1 MKQPRERGS
10 NYMCNNL
17 LQDWLQCSWFTKFF
31 SDFSGWCEI
40 SGTLSL
46 FSKPW
51 ETLVSHER
59 MEVLQQE
66 YDDLMKGTNASIYV
80 PLWASVCKFEE
91 GCLLDETTLK
101 VVQFYHKWGY
111 APVEMDGNPPDYIGQ
126 QTRFLC
132 YLFACALHQE
142 NAGKS
147 PACYLAAA
155 EEFTTLYFLD
165 TVRTAARELRR
176 FASHEL
182 YTAVADALTA
192 LVQKKGAKM
201 LESSSP
207 ESYADL
213 LECWETYCHG
223 PSAPIADGP
232 KKTVRTGGR
241 NNCGGKCAIRATVQ
255 DGCILQVETGCDI
268 GLPQLRACVRGR
280 GYRKTYLS
288 GQRLR
293 YPMKRIGKRGEGRF
307 QRISWQE
314 AADLIA
320 SEWVRIRDT
329 YGPGSRYVN
338 YGLGVNAVIRPDML
352 VKRLLNQDGGYLGF
366 YGSYSFA
373 CAQFVTPYIYGDAFS
388 GNSVEDLPNTR
399 LLILWG
405 HNPSET
411 VYSPQGNYFIAQ
423 AKERGAKVIVI
434 DPRQSDTVLAIA
446 DQWIPIKPST
456 DGALAAAMAY
466 VIWSEGLQDQHF
478 MDTYCLGFDADHMP
492 DGVPRELNYHD
503 YLFGKL
509 DGVEKTP
516 AWAQSICGIPAQ
528 TIEQLARE
536 YATTKPAC
544 LLPGL
549 GNQRIGNGEQT
560 VRAMAMLTCMTGNVG
575 IPGGGAAGMG
585 FGREE
590 PAPVFPLGQSGYPG
604 IISCFLWTKAIEE
617 GTSMTRLKDGVQ
629 GMDRLESDVKMVFNL
644 AGNALINQHADIN
657 HSIRVL
663 EDTSKCEFLVCS
675 DVFMTP
681 SAKFADLLLPAPSF
695 LEDDNIAAP
704 WRLGHYL
711 LRNNKVIDPIFG
723 CRTEYDWLSDVAKR
737 LGLWES
743 WSEGRATQ
751 GQWLEHLYNELR
763 QKNKELP
770 DYETFSRNGGHTY
783 KNAVPYIA
791 YADQIR
797 DPEHVKFATPS
808 GKIEICS
815 KRLYDL
821 GNPAEIPAIPS
832 YVPCPEGPADPLRTR
847 YPLQLIGWH
856 TKRRCH
862 SIHDNNPWMEEVEP
876 QRMWI
881 HPDDARDRGI
891 STGDIAE
898 VYNSRGQLRIPV
910 TVTSRIIRGVVAIPE
925 GAWYTPGSD
934 GIDTRGSINVL
945 TSTRPTPLAK
955 GNPQHTNLVEVRRC
969 S

>member
-1 MKQPRERGS
+1 MPSDILK
-10 NYMCNNL
+10 
-17 LQDWLQCSWFTKFF
+17 DWLRCSWFTQFF
-31 SDFSGWCEI
+31 SDFPTWC
-40 SGTLSL
+40 STAKQAPL
-46 FSKPW
+46 FAKPW
-51 ETLVSHER
+51 HELLSSGDSAC
-59 MEVLQQE
+59 LQQE
-66 YDDLMKGTNASIYV
+66 YDDLMKGTNAGIYI
-80 PLWASVCKFEE
+80 PLWASVCKFED
-91 GCLLDETTLK
+91 GSLLDETTLK
-101 VVQFYHKWGY
+101 VVQFYHRWGY

-132 YLFACALHQE
+132 YLYACALYEAEQGGDT
-142 NAGKS
+142 A
-147 PACYLAAA
+147 PYLAAA
-155 EEFTTLYFLD
+155 EEFTTLYLLD
-165 TVRTAARELRR
+165 TVRVIARELRR
-176 FASHEL
+176 FTASEL
-182 YTAVADALTA
+182 FSTVADALVA
-192 LVQKKGAKM
+192 LVRRDGSECLTAERPEVYAK
-201 LESSSP
+201 
-207 ESYADL
+207 L
-213 LECWETYCHG
+213 LECYDSYRLGRGRE
-223 PSAPIADGP
+223 IADGRQ
-232 KKTVRTGGR
+232 TVIRTGGR

-255 DGCILQVETGCDI
+255 DGCILHVETGCDI

-320 SEWVRIRDT
+320 SEWVRIRDA

-434 DPRQSDTVLAIA
+434 DPRESDTVIAIA
-446 DQWIPIKPST
+446 DQWVPIKPST

-478 MDTYCLGFDADHMP
+478 MDTYCLGFDASHMP
-492 DGVPRELNYHD
+492 DGVPEELNYHD
-503 YLFGKL
+503 YLFGRL

-516 AWAQSICGIPAQ
+516 AWAESITGVPAAV
-528 TIEQLARE
+528 IEELARE

-560 VRAMAMLTCMTGNVG
+560 VRAMAMLACLTGNVG
-575 IPGGGAAGMG
+575 IPGGSAAGMG

-590 PAPVFPLGQSGYPG
+590 PVPVFPLGQSGYPG
-604 IISCFLWTKAIEE
+604 VISCFLWTKAIEE
-617 GTSMTRLKDGVQ
+617 GSKMTRLKDGVQ
-629 GMDRLESDVKMVFNL
+629 GMEQLESDVKLVFNL

-681 SAKFADLLLPAPSF
+681 SARFADLLLPAPSF

-711 LRNNKVIDPIFG
+711 LRNNKVIAPIFG

-737 LGLWES
+737 LGLWEA
-743 WSEGRATQ
+743 WSEGRETQ
-751 GQWLEHLYNELR
+751 QEWLEHLYHELR
-763 QKNKELP
+763 QKNSELP
-770 DYETFSRNGGHTY
+770 DYETFCRNGGHTY
-783 KNAVPYIA
+783 KNAVSYIA

-797 DPEHVKFATPS
+797 DPEHYKFGTPS
-808 GKIEICS
+808 GKIEIFS
-815 KRLYDL
+815 KRLYDMN
-821 GNPAEIPAIPS
+821 NPKEIPAIPA
-832 YVPCPEGPADPLRTR
+832 YVPCPEGPDDPLRET

-876 QRMWI
+876 QRMWM
-881 HPDDARDRGI
+881 HPDDARTRGI

-898 VYNSRGQLRIPV
+898 VYNGRGLLRIPV
-910 TVTSRIIRGVVAIPE
+910 IVTSRVIKGVVAIPE
-925 GAWYTPGSD
+925 GAWYTPGKD

-955 GNPQHTNLVEVRRC
+955 GNPQHTNLVEVRRYF
-969 S
+969 